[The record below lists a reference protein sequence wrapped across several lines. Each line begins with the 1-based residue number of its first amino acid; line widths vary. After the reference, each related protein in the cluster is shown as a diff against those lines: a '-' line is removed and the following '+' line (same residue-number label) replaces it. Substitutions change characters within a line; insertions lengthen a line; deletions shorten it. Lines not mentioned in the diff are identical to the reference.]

1 MSKCPESA
9 FGNNLSCHQAKL
21 VVVWNEN
28 NKGKQHLHEV
38 VPDLFSV

>member
-1 MSKCPESA
+1 MSKRPESA
-9 FGNNLSCHQAKL
+9 FGINLSCHQAKL
-21 VVVWNEN
+21 VVVWNE